1 MRPFKH
7 ILVVVALLAAMLP
20 CGHAGVHHDH
30 GHDAD
35 AGQCALAA
43 EPCECHS
50 CDHQPCSD
58 DIEIQLDLTPVSET
72 IVQPVISDVLYVL
85 PEIHPALNKTIPP
98 VSGILAALQ
107 TIQLLI

>member
-20 CGHAGVHHDH
+20 CGHAAVHHGH
-30 GHDAD
+30 GHD

-50 CDHQPCSD
+50 CDHQPCSY

-72 IVQPVISDVLYVL
+72 IVQSVIPNVLFIL

-98 VSGILAALQ
+98 VSGVLASLQ
-107 TIQLLI
+107 TVQLLI